1 MTDEQQGAPAPET
14 QPEQTER
21 KKPGPKPKAVAT
33 VKVDPSD
40 VIQALEDHR
49 VAQQKPDLGRSVRY
63 VTGQGTIRPAV
74 ITRVYGD
81 GETVDLTVFNS
92 EGAVP
97 VTAVAHES
105 IEQEWIET
113 AEDIAGTYHWPL

>member
-1 MTDEQQGAPAPET
+1 MTDEQQGAPAPEA
-14 QPEQTER
+14 QPTER

-40 VIQALEDHR
+40 MIQALEDHR
-49 VAQQKPDLGRSVRY
+49 VAQQKPDLGRIVRY
-63 VTGQGTIRPAV
+63 VTGNGTIRPAIISKV
-74 ITRVYGD
+74 HED
-81 GETVDLTVFNS
+81 GVTVDLTVFNS
-92 EGAVP
+92 EGAVA
-97 VTAVAHES
+97 VTHVSEES